1 MHQYIIKCWS
11 TKMSNT
17 LYYAG
22 WPGEDC
28 VLWGPGAD
36 KAIPFVTRTDA
47 VTVAQKL
54 LDYGHIERYV
64 IELIDNAEPVIPKLS
79 YEEMLKLGDDI
90 KIQED
95 NELLGIAIKELDK
108 VIDYLYTETSE
119 GQAFRDLLNVATKL
133 KTLQFNMKEKK

>member
-1 MHQYIIKCWS
+1 MHQYVIKCQP

-22 WPGEDC
+22 WPGENC
-28 VLWGPGAD
+28 ILWGPGAD
-36 KAIPFVTRTDA
+36 KAMPFVTRADA

-64 IELIDNAEPVIPKLS
+64 IELINNEEPVMPKLS
-79 YEEMLKLGDDI
+79 YEEMLKLGEDV
-90 KIQED
+90 KIPED
-95 NELLGIAIKELDK
+95 NELLDMAIKELDT

-119 GQAFRDLLNVATKL
+119 RQAFWDLLNVITKL

>member
-1 MHQYIIKCWS
+1 MHQYIIKCKP

-22 WPGEDC
+22 WPGENC
-28 VLWGPGAD
+28 ILWGPGAD

-64 IELIDNAEPVIPKLS
+64 IELLNTEYPVLPKLS
-79 YEEMLKLGDDI
+79 YEEMLKLGDDV
-90 KIQED
+90 KIPE
-95 NELLGIAIKELDK
+95 NKELLDTAIRDLDK
-108 VIDYLYTETSE
+108 VIDYLYAETYE
-119 GQAFRDLLNVATKL
+119 HQAFQCLLNVATKL